1 VNKQTTPRIIEF
13 LHGGTLLR
21 RLYLFVRVAM
31 ALMFI
36 YGGSLK
42 LIDPKAFARIISHY
56 DILPEFL
63 LPVVAIGL
71 PAVEVLAGLALIFD
85 LPAGLHGIT
94 GLLLLF
100 LAILGYGVL
109 NELHIDCGCFGPEE
123 FANRAGLVHA
133 FYRDLVLIGAVAYLH
148 WYRRT
153 RRLLDEATQ
162 KLPK

>member
-1 VNKQTTPRIIEF
+1 MDRQTTPRIIE
-13 LHGGTLLR
+13 LRHGGTLLR
-21 RLYLFVRVAM
+21 RLYLFVRVVM

-36 YGGSLK
+36 YAGSLK
-42 LIDPKAFARIISHY
+42 LVDPKAFARVISHY

-85 LPAGLHGIT
+85 LPTGLYGIT

-100 LAILGYGVL
+100 VAVLGYGVL
-109 NELHIDCGCFGPEE
+109 NELDIDCGCFGPEE
-123 FANRAGLVHA
+123 LANRAGLANA
-133 FYRDLVLIGAVAYLH
+133 FYRDLALVGAVAYLH
-148 WYRRT
+148 WYRHI
-153 RRLLDEATQ
+153 RRLLNGAIE